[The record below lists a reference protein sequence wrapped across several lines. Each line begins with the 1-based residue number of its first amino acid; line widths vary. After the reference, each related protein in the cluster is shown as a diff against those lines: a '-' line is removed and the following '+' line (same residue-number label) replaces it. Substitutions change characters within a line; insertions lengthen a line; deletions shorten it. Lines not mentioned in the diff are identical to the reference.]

1 MSLLNPDPK
10 GHWVPAELVAKH
22 TKSTVNQ
29 VVRKA
34 YQVKDYLELAGEAGS
49 NHRIHPAAGNVLLEK
64 PLALKVREAMRKP

>member
-10 GHWVPAELVAKH
+10 RRWVPAELVAKH

-29 VVRKA
+29 VIRKA
-34 YQVKDYLELAGEAGS
+34 YQVQEYLQLTGEAGD
-49 NHRIHPAAGNVLLEK
+49 NHRIHPAVGHVLLEK

>member
-1 MSLLNPDPK
+1 MSSLNPEPK
-10 GHWVPAELVAKH
+10 MSWVPAELVAKH

-34 YQVKDYLELAGEAGS
+34 YQVQDYLELAGGAGG
-49 NHRIHPAAGNVLLEK
+49 NHRIHIDKKIVYLEK